1 MAGVRLFPDTGGTVT
16 CRARDGEAELTRT
29 YLQQLPCLT
38 ASSPFLAR
46 ARKHVA
52 MQLSPCHRL
61 TCAKGAPQVIGRCL
75 TTLFAP
81 TAFGD
86 IKGEI
91 GATLLVL
98 SRLKHMKCPQTY
110 TSFPGTGETVT
121 VENRDVFVEATWTYS
136 QQHPC
141 LTASSSSMTRARKHV
156 AAQLSPCHR
165 IVCAKGAPQVIGGC
179 LARS

>member
-1 MAGVRLFPDTGGTVT
+1 MT
-16 CRARDGEAELTRT
+16 
-29 YLQQLPCLT
+29 
-38 ASSPFLAR
+38 R

-136 QQHPC
+136 QQHPWFNGQLVIHDSRSKAC
-141 LTASSSSMTRARKHV
+141 CCATLAVSQGRLCERRTAGDWRL
-156 AAQLSPCHR
+156 LSQKLRPSLL
-165 IVCAKGAPQVIGGC
+165 VSFGLKP
-179 LARS
+179 